1 MRRFQK
7 RISAMCARTA
17 RKDKVKILIVDDDA
31 AFCRY
36 LHNILSRFN
45 HSVHIARSGEEALEC
60 LDETRPDL
68 AILDLVLPDIN
79 GLEVLSRI
87 RQRSHKMPV
96 IMLTGYGQT
105 STVVMAMKLGA
116 KDFLNKPFYPAE
128 LEASIEKVLQGAR
141 VKTPTIDVPRKF
153 GPEKE
158 NFDFIFG
165 HSQKMKDVKSI
176 IEQVADTDITVL
188 LRGGS
193 GTGKDLAARMI
204 YAISGRRDR
213 PYVKVNCAALPEQLL
228 ESELFGY
235 EKGAFTGAQ
244 QRKPGKFEF
253 ANSGTVLLD
262 EISEMKPSL
271 QAKLL
276 QVLQDGHFSPLGGAE
291 EIKVDVRIIAA
302 SNRNLERRVKDGRF
316 REDLF
321 YRLNVVNIHL
331 PDLCERREE
340 IPQLI
345 DFFLDKYGKQYE
357 KSPRKFRDSTQRF
370 FNRYHWP
377 GNIRELENICKRYVI
392 LGNEAAIC
400 AGLKMPAGDSSGGA
414 LTGSGGESNITPL
427 KEVGKEAARDAET
440 KLISHV
446 LDRTRWNRRE
456 TSRILQISY
465 KALLYKIKSSGLDK
479 TDRP

>member
-1 MRRFQK
+1 MSGRAK
-7 RISAMCARTA
+7 KGKAR
-17 RKDKVKILIVDDDA
+17 ILIVDDDA

-36 LHNILSRFN
+36 LHNILSRFD
-45 HSVHIARSGEEALEC
+45 HAVTIARSGEEALQS
-60 LDETRPDL
+60 LDEAKPDL
-68 AILDLVLPDIN
+68 VILDLVLPDIN

-87 RQRSHKMPV
+87 RQRAKKTPV

-116 KDFLNKPFYPAE
+116 RDFLNKPFYPAE
-128 LEASIEKVLQGAR
+128 LEASIEKALMGTSKHAS
-141 VKTPTIDVPRKF
+141 DSGVPHKF
-153 GPEKE
+153 GPEQE
-158 NFDFIFG
+158 NFNFIFG

-204 YAISGRRDR
+204 YAISTRRDR
-213 PYVKVNCAALPEQLL
+213 PYVKVNCAALPEELL

-244 QRKPGKFEF
+244 RRKPGKFEF

-276 QVLQDGHFSPLGGAE
+276 QVLQDGHFTPLGGAG

-302 SNRNLERRVKDGRF
+302 TNRNLERRVKDGRF

-331 PDLCERREE
+331 PALCERREE

-345 DFFLDKYGKQYE
+345 DYFLEKYGKQYE
-357 KSPRKFRDSTQRF
+357 KSPRKFKEPTLRF
-370 FNRYHWP
+370 FHRYHWP

-400 AGLKMPAGDSSGGA
+400 AGMKMPAGGMH
-414 LTGSGGESNITPL
+414 GEAMAGLGDENDITPL
-427 KEVGKEAARDAET
+427 KEVGREAARNTERE
-440 KLISHV
+440 LIRHV

-479 TDRP
+479 SHQP

>member
-1 MRRFQK
+1 MSPK
-7 RISAMCARTA
+7 ASS
-17 RKDKVKILIVDDDA
+17 RKKIRILIVDDDA

-36 LHNILSRFN
+36 LHNILSRQN
-45 HSVHIARSGEEALEC
+45 HNVQIAGSGEEALES
-60 LDETRPDL
+60 LDELKPDL
-68 AILDLVLPDIN
+68 VILDLILPDIN

-87 RQRSHKMPV
+87 NQHRKKIPV

-128 LEASIEKVLQGAR
+128 LEAAIAKALKGAR
-141 VKTPTIDVPRKF
+141 LPAPGQGVGKKF

-204 YAISGRRDR
+204 YAISSRRDR
-213 PYVKVNCAALPEQLL
+213 PYVKVNCAALPEELL

-244 QRKPGKFEF
+244 RRKPGKFEF

-276 QVLQDGHFSPLGGAE
+276 QVLQDGHFSPLGGAD

-302 SNRNLERRVKDGRF
+302 TNRNLERRVADGRF

-321 YRLNVVNIHL
+321 YRLNVVTIHL
-331 PDLCERREE
+331 PNLYERREE
-340 IPQLI
+340 IPQMI
-345 DFFLDKYGKQYE
+345 EFFLDKYGKQYE
-357 KSPRKFRDSTQRF
+357 KKPRSFNESTMRF
-370 FNRYHWP
+370 FTRYHWP
-377 GNIRELENICKRYVI
+377 GNVRELENVCKRFVI
-392 LGNEAAIC
+392 LGNESAIC
-400 AGLKMPAGDSSGGA
+400 AGMKMPAGDQAGA
-414 LTGSGGESNITPL
+414 MAGFDGDTDITPL
-427 KEVGKEAARDAET
+427 KEVGKQAAAKAERE
-440 KLISHV
+440 LISHV

-479 TDRP
+479 VDQP

>member
-1 MRRFQK
+1 MT
-7 RISAMCARTA
+7 RTA

-45 HSVHIARSGEEALEC
+45 HSAHIARSGEEALDS
-60 LDETRPDL
+60 LDEVKPDL
-68 AILDLVLPDIN
+68 VVLDLVLPNIN
-79 GLEVLSRI
+79 GLEILSRI
-87 RQRSHKMPV
+87 QQRPKKIPV

-128 LEASIEKVLQGAR
+128 LEASIEKVLKGSRKGAAI
-141 VKTPTIDVPRKF
+141 PGVPRKF
-153 GPEKE
+153 GPEKK

-204 YAISGRRDR
+204 YAISSRRDR
-213 PYVKVNCAALPEQLL
+213 PYVKVNCAALPEELL

-244 QRKPGKFEF
+244 RRKPGKFEF

-276 QVLQDGHFSPLGGAE
+276 QVLQDGHFTPLGGAA
-291 EIKVDVRIIAA
+291 EIEVDVRIIAA
-302 SNRNLERRVKDGRF
+302 TNR
-316 REDLF
+316 
-321 YRLNVVNIHL
+321 
-331 PDLCERREE
+331 
-340 IPQLI
+340 
-345 DFFLDKYGKQYE
+345 
-357 KSPRKFRDSTQRF
+357 
-370 FNRYHWP
+370 
-377 GNIRELENICKRYVI
+377 
-392 LGNEAAIC
+392 
-400 AGLKMPAGDSSGGA
+400 
-414 LTGSGGESNITPL
+414 
-427 KEVGKEAARDAET
+427 
-440 KLISHV
+440 
-446 LDRTRWNRRE
+446 
-456 TSRILQISY
+456 
-465 KALLYKIKSSGLDK
+465 
-479 TDRP
+479 DRPGTPGAGRPVPRRLVLPAQCGHHSPAAPL

>member
-1 MRRFQK
+1 VR
-7 RISAMCARTA
+7 
-17 RKDKVKILIVDDDA
+17 ILIVDDDA

-45 HSVHIARSGEEALEC
+45 HAVHIARSGQEALES
-60 LDETRPDL
+60 LDDVKPDL
-68 AILDLVLPDIN
+68 VILDLVLPDIN
-79 GLEVLSRI
+79 GLEILSRI
-87 RQRSHKMPV
+87 RQRPKKIPV
-96 IMLTGYGQT
+96 IMLTGFGKT

-116 KDFLNKPFYPAE
+116 RDFLNKPFYPAE
-128 LEASIEKVLQGAR
+128 LEASIEKVLKGAR
-141 VKTPTIDVPRKF
+141 KGTAFTDVPQKF

-193 GTGKDLAARMI
+193 GTGKDLAARMV
-204 YAISGRRDR
+204 YAISSRRDR
-213 PYVKVNCAALPEQLL
+213 PYVKVNCAALPEELL

-244 QRKPGKFEF
+244 KRKPGKFEF

-276 QVLQDGHFSPLGGAE
+276 QVLQDGHFTPLGGAA
-291 EIKVDVRIIAA
+291 EIEVDVRIIAA
-302 SNRNLERRVKDGRF
+302 TNRNLERRVHDGRF

-321 YRLNVVNIHL
+321 YRLNVVTIHL
-331 PDLCERREE
+331 PQLCERREE

-345 DFFLDKYGKQYE
+345 DFFLNKYGQQYE
-357 KSPRKFRDSTQRF
+357 KSPRKFNDATLRF
-370 FNRYHWP
+370 FHRYHWP
-377 GNIRELENICKRYVI
+377 GNIRELENICKRFVI
-392 LGNEAAIC
+392 LGNESAIC
-400 AGLKMPAGDSSGGA
+400 AGMKMPAGDS
-414 LTGSGGESNITPL
+414 GGEVLAGHDLETDITPL
-427 KEVGKEAARDAET
+427 KEVGKDAAQKAE
-440 KLISHV
+440 KELIRHV

-465 KALLYKIKSSGLDK
+465 KALLYKIKSSGLDRA
-479 TDRP
+479 DRN

>member
-1 MRRFQK
+1 M
-7 RISAMCARTA
+7 TA
-17 RKDKVKILIVDDDA
+17 RAAIKKVKILIVDDDT
-31 AFCRY
+31 AFCRF
-36 LHNILSRFN
+36 LHNILSRSQN
-45 HSVHIARSGEEALEC
+45 SVHIARSGEEALES
-60 LDETRPDL
+60 LDEVKPDL
-68 AILDLVLPDIN
+68 VILDLVLPDIN

-87 RQRSHKMPV
+87 RQRPQKIPV

-105 STVVMAMKLGA
+105 GTVVMAMKLGA
-116 KDFLNKPFYPAE
+116 EDFLNKPFYPAE
-128 LEASIEKVLQGAR
+128 LEASIDKALVGAR
-141 VKTPTIDVPRKF
+141 VRASSSGVPQKF

-165 HSQKMKDVKSI
+165 HSQKMKDVKAI

-204 YAISGRRDR
+204 YAISSRRDR

-244 QRKPGKFEF
+244 RRKPGKFEF

-262 EISEMKPSL
+262 EISEMKPGL

-276 QVLQDGHFSPLGGAE
+276 QVLQDGHFTPLGGTAE
-291 EIKVDVRIIAA
+291 VKVDVRIIAA
-302 SNRNLERRVKDGRF
+302 TNRNLERRVRDGRF

-321 YRLNVVNIHL
+321 YRLNVVTIHL
-331 PDLCERREE
+331 PALHERREE

-345 DFFLDKYGKQYE
+345 DFFLDKYSKQYE
-357 KSPRKFRDSTQRF
+357 KAPRKFRESTLRLF
-370 FNRYHWP
+370 HRYVWP

-392 LGNEAAIC
+392 LGNESAIC
-400 AGLKMPAGDSSGGA
+400 AGMKMPAGA
-414 LTGSGGESNITPL
+414 APGESLVGYDGQSEITPL
-427 KEVGKEAARDAET
+427 KEVGRQAARKTEKT
-440 KLISHV
+440 LIRHV

-479 TDRP
+479 SDRP

>member
-1 MRRFQK
+1 MSAKSASRK
-7 RISAMCARTA
+7 RIR
-17 RKDKVKILIVDDDA
+17 ILIVDDDA

-36 LHNILSRFN
+36 LHNILSRLN
-45 HSVHIARSGEEALEC
+45 HEVKIAASGEEALES
-60 LDETRPDL
+60 LDELEPDL
-68 AILDLVLPDIN
+68 VILDLVLPDIN

-87 RQRSHKMPV
+87 GQRRKRIPV

-128 LEASIEKVLQGAR
+128 LEAAIGKALKGSRLPATGQ
-141 VKTPTIDVPRKF
+141 DVPNKF

-158 NFDFIFG
+158 NFNFIFG

-204 YAISGRRDR
+204 YAISSRRDR
-213 PYVKVNCAALPEQLL
+213 PYVKVNCAALPEELL

-244 QRKPGKFEF
+244 RRKPGKFEF

-276 QVLQDGHFSPLGGAE
+276 QVLQDGHFTPLGGAD

-302 SNRNLERRVKDGRF
+302 TNRNLERRVADGRF

-321 YRLNVVNIHL
+321 YRLNVVTIHL
-331 PDLCERREE
+331 PNLAERREE

-345 DFFLDKYGKQYE
+345 KFFLDKYGKQYE
-357 KSPRKFRDSTQRF
+357 KEPRSFNDATMRF
-370 FNRYHWP
+370 FKRYHWP
-377 GNIRELENICKRYVI
+377 GNVRELENVCKRFVI
-392 LGNEAAIC
+392 LGNESAIC
-400 AGLKMPAGDSSGGA
+400 AGMKMPAGDQAGVLAGFDGD
-414 LTGSGGESNITPL
+414 TDITPL
-427 KEVGKEAARDAET
+427 KEVGKQAAAKAERE
-440 KLISHV
+440 LIRHV

-479 TDRP
+479 SDQP

>member
-1 MRRFQK
+1 M
-7 RISAMCARTA
+7 SPSPA
-17 RKDKVKILIVDDDA
+17 RKGKVKILIVDDDA

-36 LHNILSRFN
+36 LHNILSRFK
-45 HSVHIARSGEEALEC
+45 HSVHIARCGEEALES
-60 LDETRPDL
+60 LDEVSPDL
-68 AILDLVLPDIN
+68 VILDLVLPDIN

-87 RQRSHKMPV
+87 RQRSIKIPV

-116 KDFLNKPFYPAE
+116 NDFLNKPFYPAE
-128 LEASIEKVLQGAR
+128 LEASIEKVLKGSPMQM
-141 VKTPTIDVPRKF
+141 TSPDVLRKF
-153 GPEKE
+153 APEKE

-213 PYVKVNCAALPEQLL
+213 PYVKVNCAALPEELL

-276 QVLQDGHFSPLGGAE
+276 QVLQDGHFSPLGGAD

-321 YRLNVVNIHL
+321 YRLNVVSIRL
-331 PDLCERREE
+331 PDLSERREE

-345 DFFLDKYGKQYE
+345 DFFLDKYGVQYE
-357 KSPRKFRDSTQRF
+357 KSPTKFGDSTLSF

-377 GNIRELENICKRYVI
+377 GNIRELENICKRFVI
-392 LGNEAAIC
+392 LGNESAIC
-400 AGLKMPAGDSSGGA
+400 AGMKMPAGDSVGGA
-414 LTGSGGESNITPL
+414 SAALGVETEVTPL
-427 KEVGKEAARDAET
+427 KEVGKRAARIAET
-440 KLISHV
+440 ELIRHV

-479 TDRP
+479 TGQT

>member
-1 MRRFQK
+1 MT
-7 RISAMCARTA
+7 ARTVEE
-17 RKDKVKILIVDDDA
+17 KVKILIVDDDV

-36 LHNILSRFN
+36 LHNILSRSN
-45 HSVHIARSGEEALEC
+45 HCVHIARSGEEALES
-60 LDETRPDL
+60 LDEVKPDL
-68 AILDLVLPDIN
+68 VILDLVLPDIN

-87 RQRSHKMPV
+87 RQRPKKIPV
-96 IMLTGYGQT
+96 VMLTGYGQT
-105 STVVMAMKLGA
+105 GTVVMAMKLGA
-116 KDFLNKPFYPAE
+116 IDFLNKPFYPAE
-128 LEASIEKVLQGAR
+128 LEASIEKALVGAR
-141 VKTPTIDVPRKF
+141 VCSSSFGVPRKF

-165 HSQKMKDVKSI
+165 RSHKMKDVKSI

-213 PYVKVNCAALPEQLL
+213 PYVKVNCAALPEELL

-244 QRKPGKFEF
+244 RRKPGKFEF

-276 QVLQDGHFSPLGGAE
+276 QVLQDGHFTPLGGAE
-291 EIKVDVRIIAA
+291 EVKVDVRIIAA
-302 SNRNLERRVKDGRF
+302 TNRNLERRVRDGRF

-321 YRLNVVNIHL
+321 YRLNVVTIHL
-331 PDLCERREE
+331 PALHERREE
-340 IPQLI
+340 IPKLI
-345 DFFLDKYGKQYE
+345 DFFLDKYSTQYE
-357 KSPRKFRDSTQRF
+357 KAPRIFQESTLRF

-392 LGNEAAIC
+392 LGNESAIC
-400 AGLKMPAGDSSGGA
+400 AGMKMPAGVA
-414 LTGSGGESNITPL
+414 TGETMAGFDGQSEITPL
-427 KEVGKEAARDAET
+427 KEVGRQAAQKAERN
-440 KLISHV
+440 LIHHV

-479 TDRP
+479 VGRH